1 MSKSKQVQD
10 MYLKLLNDKLYEIW
24 CVDQQEKETAE
35 MIKQLGCE
43 ELFKDSIEYNKKKR
57 KKLTEEAEELLQS
70 WRKSL

>member
-24 CVDQQEKETAE
+24 CVDQREKETAE

-70 WRKSL
+70 WRESL